1 MYNHPMHLNS
11 NKHPLVSMIW
21 NTLSFVYRNYFLI
34 ISVCRLFCNPILKS
48 NHLLIFFYVSIKQK
62 TINKSSLTRRNNI
75 QSKKRNKIITI
86 PISAGLVCLWLY
98 SLEMIINY
106 LLLKRI
112 VLSLWFWIRFQRT
125 NTFTCI
131 EHPS

>member
-21 NTLSFVYRNYFLI
+21 NTLSFVYRNYFSNNICMQI
-34 ISVCRLFCNPILKS
+34 ILQSNLKVKSFTYLFLC
-48 NHLLIFFYVSIKQK
+48 FYK
-62 TINKSSLTRRNNI
+62 TEKINKSSLTRRNNI

-98 SLEMIINY
+98 SW
-106 LLLKRI
+106 RW
-112 VLSLWFWIRFQRT
+112 LSIT
-125 NTFTCI
+125 Y
-131 EHPS
+131 